1 MTKIFVRL
9 IKDGRLTLEQVPQ
22 RWREQVA
29 ALIGGE

>member
-1 MTKIFVRL
+1 MVKLYVRL

-29 ALIGGE
+29 ALLRG